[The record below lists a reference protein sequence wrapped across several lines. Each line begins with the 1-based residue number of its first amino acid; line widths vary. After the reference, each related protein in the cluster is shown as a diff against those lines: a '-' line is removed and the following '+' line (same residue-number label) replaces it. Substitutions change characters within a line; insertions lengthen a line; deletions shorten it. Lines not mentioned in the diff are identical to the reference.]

1 MKPSV
6 IKDIFLY
13 LLAGVSVYAMLH
25 AHQCTN
31 IVTNTPV
38 DPAPIVMPANPAP
51 IEFTKYVDRII
62 VIRDTAFFYLP
73 NPDTSVLVIQAEPD
87 TVGTNNEYMNL
98 YEGTLKGKE
107 CTYHYQ
113 AGISQDS
120 LQFLYID
127 SECTS
132 TLPTESVVNSTD
144 FPFPDA
150 PIPPGKSGNYP
161 WVGIKTGW
169 SPWEPVKGS
178 SFGIHGGVGVFYGGV
193 NMLTGVNAIQ
203 FEAGMQFVIKPK
215 PHLFAQNKPK

>member
-6 IKDIFLY
+6 KDIFLY

-31 IVTNTPV
+31 IGTNSPI
-38 DPAPIVMPANPAP
+38 DQAPIVLTDT
-51 IEFTKYVDRII
+51 EYVKTVIDRII
-62 VIRDTAFFYLP
+62 IIRDTAIQYLP
-73 NPDTSVLVIQAEPD
+73 NPDSSVLIIQAEPD
-87 TVGTNNEYMNL
+87 TTGGNNEYMNIM
-98 YEGTLKGKE
+98 EGTLKGE
-107 CTYHYQ
+107 QCTYHYQ

-132 TLPTESVVNSTD
+132 TIPEIVTSEPDYSLPD
-144 FPFPDA
+144 
-150 PIPPGKSGNYP
+150 PPVFSNKSGNYP
-161 WVGIKTGW
+161 WVGFKSGW
-169 SPWEPVKGS
+169 SPWAPSKGS

-193 NMLTGVNAIQ
+193 NMLTGINAIQ

-215 PHLFAQNKPK
+215 ARLFAEKPPK

>member
-6 IKDIFLY
+6 KDIFLY
-13 LLAGVSVYAMLH
+13 LLAGASVYAMLY

-31 IVTNTPV
+31 KPV
-38 DPAPIVMPANPAP
+38 DAAPIVLTDT
-51 IEFTKYVDRII
+51 EYVKTVVDHI
-62 VIRDTAFFYLP
+62 VIIRDTAIEYKYLP

-87 TVGTNNEYMNL
+87 TIGANNEYMNL
-98 YEGTLKGKE
+98 FEGTLQGKQ

-120 LQFLYID
+120 LRYISID

-132 TLPTESVVNSTD
+132 TVPVEAVVVTSD
-144 FPFPDA
+144 FPLPD
-150 PIPPGKSGNYP
+150 PIQLPGHTGNYP
-161 WVGIKTGW
+161 WVGFKTGW
-169 SPWEPVKGS
+169 SPWEPIKGS

-203 FEAGMQFVIKPK
+203 LEAGIQLVIKPK
-215 PHLFAQNKPK
+215 ARLFAEKPPK